1 VVYLGTQHGRQAM
14 SSAFFNDIE
23 DLAKYTAVLVREGI
37 IFTVEAITKDYPP
50 TNYYEVTMEGGH

>member
-1 VVYLGTQHGRQAM
+1 M